1 MRIQKRYGPLNIYA
15 GTAPPAKNKA
25 QGYKKSKKKKK
36 KKRTTPAASFIKAYP
51 NATLHEKANNLIQ
64 NFQNM
69 DAPSRHKFYKNS
81 LSQPADWQVTPKKY
95 KPKVGANKSS
105 EILDSQELYAKL
117 LHMRDQIEFA
127 IKRDEQE
134 LKKLEQ
140 KRPRNQEEMDFL
152 NQKIQDLQ
160 GNYDKLFDRY
170 EKIEDDINNWD
181 PTFNP
186 HDLSFGD
193 ISDLF

>member
-95 KPKVGANKSS
+95 KPKVGANSQHMILNSGLQLEELLK
-105 EILDSQELYAKL
+105 IKQQLDSLMDMQVDEYNWLRTTEAKNAEEEEAFEKRIEELDQEFIKIGDR
-117 LHMRDQIEFA
+117 RDQIKEEIDNF
-127 IKRDEQE
+127 K
-134 LKKLEQ
+134 
-140 KRPRNQEEMDFL
+140 NQTVF
-152 NQKIQDLQ
+152 QI
-160 GNYDKLFDRY
+160 
-170 EKIEDDINNWD
+170 
-181 PTFNP
+181 
-186 HDLSFGD
+186 
-193 ISDLF
+193 